1 MSFEIRR
8 LVNADHRRLRQMAQT
23 MELDGQVNDGFF
35 WPPELL
41 VAEFYGSAGW
51 GGFDK
56 EGELVAYILYREL
69 PGVKEISSLATAVA
83 HRGQGLMRALLEA
96 LYNELRHDEEIW
108 LEVHEENLSAQ
119 KLYIKSGFAQT
130 GVRKAYYRDGAA
142 AILFA
147 RKKVADHESEGREI

>member
-23 MELDGQVNDGFF
+23 LELDGQINDGFF

-41 VAEFYGSAGW
+41 LAEFYGSAGW
-51 GGFDK
+51 GAFDGD
-56 EGELVAYILYREL
+56 GELVAYILYREL
-69 PGVKEISSLATAVA
+69 PGVKEISSLATLVSY
-83 HRGQGLMRALLEA
+83 RGQGLMQALLKA
-96 LYNELRHDEEIW
+96 LYNELRHGEEIW

-119 KLYIKSGFAQT
+119 KLYIKSGFART
-130 GVRKAYYRDGAA
+130 GLRKAYYRDGGA

-147 RKKVADHESEGREI
+147 WKKPEESES